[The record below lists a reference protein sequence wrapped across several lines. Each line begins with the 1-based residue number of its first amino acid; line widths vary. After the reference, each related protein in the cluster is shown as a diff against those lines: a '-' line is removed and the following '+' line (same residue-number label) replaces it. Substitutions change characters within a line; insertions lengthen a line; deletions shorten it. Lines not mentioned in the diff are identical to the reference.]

1 MCDFVLLCFVLCCL
15 GRNCCCCCIFV
26 AVAKT
31 IISVQS
37 IIDPKGRNVCDPFQ
51 NKLFKTILM
60 LQMLSNCVMSLC
72 PNLLGKFPKMK
83 PLK

>member
-1 MCDFVLLCFVLCCL
+1 MRFSLLCFVLCCL
-15 GRNCCCCCIFV
+15 GGNCCCCCFFV

-37 IIDPKGRNVCDPFQ
+37 IIDPKGRNVCVPSQ
-51 NKLFKTILM
+51 NKLFKTTLM
-60 LQMLSNCVMSLC
+60 LQMLSNCITSLR
-72 PNLLGKFPKMK
+72 PNLLDKFPKLK